1 MSAARPPA
9 ESPRSGEPGDS
20 NLPRN
25 ARITAGTEIRGLMKR
40 GERRRTDHF
49 DVFFAASPES
59 FPRLGLVVPK
69 HRHTNVERNRVKRR
83 LREIG
88 RIEILP
94 RLRSTGRPLDVLV
107 RARPEA
113 YGASFDTLRDEFV
126 RWVEDAGCADS

>member
-9 ESPRSGEPGDS
+9 ESPRSGEPGDLK
-20 NLPRN
+20 LPRD
-25 ARITAGTEIRGLMKR
+25 ARITSGTEIRGLMKR
-40 GERRRTDHF
+40 GKRGRTDHV
-49 DVFFAASPES
+49 DVFFAASPDS

-94 RLRSTGRPLDVLV
+94 RLRSAQRPLDVLL

-113 YGASFDTLRDEFV
+113 YAASFGALRDELV
-126 RWVEDAGCADS
+126 QWTEEAACAGS